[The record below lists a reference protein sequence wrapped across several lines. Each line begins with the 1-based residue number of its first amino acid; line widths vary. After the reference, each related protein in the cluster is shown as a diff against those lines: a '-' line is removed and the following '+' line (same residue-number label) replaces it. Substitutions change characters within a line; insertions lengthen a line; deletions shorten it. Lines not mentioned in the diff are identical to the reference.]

1 MCRGFTL
8 LLHSAKLTHV
18 DSFFDTL
25 LPEPVQPEPPV
36 TTRARPLTA
45 ADVRE
50 QMVAIIAALREAD
63 AQPFAPEVFNK
74 HKAMFPI
81 MAQWLDPAD
90 GDALV
95 GEFEAELIRF
105 A

>member
-1 MCRGFTL
+1 M
-8 LLHSAKLTHV
+8 

-36 TTRARPLTA
+36 TTPARPLTA

-50 QMVAIIAALREAD
+50 QMVAIIAALRGAE
-63 AQPFAPEVFNK
+63 AQPFAPDVFKK

-90 GDALV
+90 GNALV
-95 GEFEAELIRF
+95 GEFEAQLTRF

>member
-1 MCRGFTL
+1 M
-8 LLHSAKLTHV
+8 

-25 LPEPVQPEPPV
+25 LPEPAQPEQPV
-36 TTRARPLTA
+36 APRAVPLTA
-45 ADVRE
+45 ADVRD
-50 QMVAIIAALREAD
+50 QMVAIIAALRVDGEQAFPPD
-63 AQPFAPEVFNK
+63 VFAK